1 MLVGPVADPK
11 EREDLEREIRRLSEA
26 GDFSGAATA
35 AIAGYGPEVMRFLH
49 AIHAREEA
57 ASDVFSLFAEGV
69 WRGLPGFAWECSFRT
84 WAYAVARR
92 SSLRYR
98 RDAARR
104 ARKHVPF
111 EESSEL
117 AAVEQRVRTATLS
130 FLKTERRNRFAE
142 LREALPPD
150 DRALLVLR
158 VERRLAWNDLARAMR
173 DEDDPIRPED
183 LVREAAKLRKRFQAI
198 KDRLVAIGRREGL
211 VRARKGDA

>member
-1 MLVGPVADPK
+1 VADPK
-11 EREDLEREIRRLSEA
+11 EREELEREIRRLSEA
-26 GDFSGAATA
+26 GDVSGATTA
-35 AIAGYGPEVMRFLH
+35 AIAGYGAEVMRFLF

-111 EESSEL
+111 EESSEM

-130 FLKTERRNRFAE
+130 YLKTERRNRFAE
-142 LREALPPD
+142 LRDALPPD
-150 DRALLVLR
+150 DRTLLVLR
-158 VERRLAWNDLARAMR
+158 VDRGLAWNDLARAMR
-173 DEDDPIRPED
+173 DEDGPIPPEE
-183 LVREAAKLRKRFQAI
+183 LAREAAKLRKRFQAI
-198 KDRLVAIGRREGL
+198 KDRLVAVGRREGL
-211 VRARKGDA
+211 VRARKGDG